1 MTFTNNYSYRP
12 NEERISRLESVW
24 GIQLPKEYRKFL
36 MEENGGIPEKQNFN
50 CRKQTRMIERFLCIK
65 EKGTDEKYAMYDI
78 NVVLTEVEERIVS
91 DPDSTGNNII
101 PIAELFAGDYLCLD
115 YRESDSPIVCV
126 WFHEE
131 SEEWNPVTEKVA
143 DSFLEFMGML
153 F

>member
-12 NEERISRLESVW
+12 NEERISKLESIW

-36 MEENGGIPEKQNFN
+36 MKENGGVPAKRNFN
-50 CRKQTRMIERFLCIK
+50 CGKQTRMIERFLCIK
-65 EKGTDEKYAMYDI
+65 EKNTNEDYAWYDI
-78 NVVLTEVEERIVS
+78 NVVITQVEERLAS
-91 DPDSTGNNII
+91 DPDQETDELI
-101 PIAELFAGDYLCLD
+101 PIAELFAGDLLCLD
-115 YRESDSPIVCV
+115 YRETETPSVCV

-143 DSFLEFMGML
+143 DSFSEFTSML